1 MTLSIYTNHYSLNTQ
16 RALSGTSWNL
26 QTTMQRLSSGKRIN
40 SASDDAAGLAIS
52 QRMSTITISQGAIS
66 RGIND
71 GISLCKTAE
80 GGLSVISEILQRARE
95 LAIQA
100 SNGSLDTSDRHALN
114 QEFSALMQ
122 EIDGIA
128 THTQVFGLYPFGNNQ
143 VTASPSLSIFPDPL
157 PANGSGRTFSSG
169 IVPFSVI
176 PINSTN
182 LTFQLNDHGADD
194 DIQLFTKN
202 GKHIVGT
209 NLSDS
214 TWSSRGITNTTTAG
228 TVLLSQSGFNS
239 DASYDASNLL
249 DGRNNTP
256 GTTLTGTY
264 NGMNISYAGDYN
276 WAGNSNE
283 SLTIDNV
290 TEDLLLFV
298 VGNGSFTASGSVTPP
313 VTVGP
318 IKIVLDSGFS
328 DTPECLTIDR
338 KPCDITSLGM
348 YGASVNSQTS
358 SSQAITKLDNA
369 IKMVGEYRA
378 YFGAN
383 ESRLEVA
390 YQNNKF
396 FQIATEAAVGKIVD
410 ADYAV
415 EMSNLTRGRILQG
428 SGESVLA
435 QSNASTNNVL
445 DMLKPYRSW

>member
-182 LTFQLNDHGADD
+182 VRFNLNSGALDD

-202 GKHIVGT
+202 GKHLVGT

-214 TWSSRGITNTTTAG
+214 TWSSRGITDATTAG
-228 TVLLSQSGFNS
+228 SVLLSQSGFNS
-239 DASYDASNLL
+239 GASYDGSNLL
-249 DGRNNTP
+249 DGLNNNP
-256 GTTLTGTY
+256 GTTLTGSY
-264 NGMNISYAGDYN
+264 NGMNFSFAGDY
-276 WAGNSNE
+276 WPGSFNE
-283 SLTIDNV
+283 SLTIDKV

-298 VGNGSFTASGSVTPP
+298 VGSGIFSASGYATPP

-318 IKIVLDSGFS
+318 IKIVLDSGFG
-328 DTPECLTIDR
+328 DTPECLSIDR
-338 KPCDITSLGM
+338 KPSDITSLGL
-348 YGASVNSQTS
+348 YGTSVNSQSS
-358 SSQAITKLDNA
+358 SSQAISKLDAA
-369 IKMVGEYRA
+369 IKMVGEYRT

-383 ESRLEVA
+383 EARLEIA
-390 YQNNKF
+390 HQQNKSL
-396 FQIATEAAVGKIVD
+396 QIATEAAVGKIVD
-410 ADYAV
+410 TDYAV
-415 EMSNLTRGRILQG
+415 EMSNLTRGRILQS
-428 SGESVLA
+428 SGESALVKA
-435 QSNASTNNVL
+435 NASTENVL
-445 DMLKPYRSW
+445 DLLKPYRS

>member
-1 MTLSIYTNHYSLNTQ
+1 MALSIHTNPYSLNTQ
-16 RALSGTSWNL
+16 RALSNTTWDV

-40 SASDDAAGLAIS
+40 NAADDAAGLAIS
-52 QRMSTITISQGAIS
+52 QRMSTLTISQSAIS

-95 LAIQA
+95 LAVQA
-100 SNGSLDTSDRHALN
+100 SNGSLNTSDRNALN
-114 QEFSALMQ
+114 QEFTAIIQ

-128 THTQVFGLYPFGNNQ
+128 TNTQVFGLYPFGSNQ
-143 VTASPSLSIFPDPL
+143 VSASPSLDIFPDPL
-157 PANGSGRTFSSG
+157 PADGSGRTFSSG
-169 IVPFSVI
+169 IIPFSVI

-182 LTFQLNDHGADD
+182 VSFNLNSGALDD

-202 GKHIVGT
+202 GKHLVGT

-214 TWSSRGITNTTTAG
+214 TWSSRGITDATTAG

-239 DASYDASNLL
+239 GASYDGSNLL
-249 DGRNNTP
+249 DGLNNNP
-256 GTTLTGTY
+256 GTTLTGSY

-276 WAGNSNE
+276 WAGNLNE
-283 SLTIDNV
+283 SLTIDKV

-318 IKIVLDSGFS
+318 IKITLESGYRDS
-328 DTPECLTIDR
+328 PEYLSIDR
-338 KPCDITSLGM
+338 KPSDITSLGL
-348 YGASVNSQTS
+348 YGTSVNSQSS
-358 SSQAITKLDNA
+358 SSQAITKLDAA

-383 ESRLEVA
+383 EARLEIA
-390 YQNNKF
+390 HQQNKSL
-396 FQIATEAAVGKIVD
+396 QIATEAAVGKIVD
-410 ADYAV
+410 TDYAV
-415 EMSNLTRGRILQG
+415 EMSNLTRGRILQS
-428 SGESVLA
+428 SGESALVKA
-435 QSNASTNNVL
+435 NASTENVL
-445 DMLKPYRSW
+445 DLLKPYRS